1 MVAPLISSASNSNI
15 NILALPD
22 NEDGTGSKRDE
33 ELDIYFCGSGFNT
46 DLELGPV
53 PLMTISRE
61 FLRDGA
67 GSYLGVNNKIN
78 LTGKIYNSGV
88 PGLTHIIDREKT
100 LRDLIKTGVG
110 DLEVKNTANGS
121 NIFTGSVGNS
131 EFGKNAKITN
141 YTIDKTSDHWVYSAD
156 YSIDLVYYEPIAP
169 DKGSK
174 YRVSSINESWSL
186 EPIGE
191 LVYLALTKGVSKRTE
206 TELTAATTINNIFDP
221 SIQNQ
226 SPTIKIKFNKS
237 PSSVMVT
244 GLPQFRLTRKLSA
257 VGVRSTGSASHDKS
271 SKNEYNFQTVTQKA
285 ENDAYLQAKKW
296 IEERLNLPFDS
307 ATNSRGDYTS
317 KIATPYNVSNFT
329 NLFVCNHTRSINYS
343 ITDGSY
349 EVNDSWLALPSG
361 VRHIEEFTIES
372 STDEKY
378 IKNVKVQGLIKGL
391 QVTNSTVVTSNSN
404 IPDTSTGKI
413 NLNQYNVGGEVG
425 SVGGKPLNSEKYTNA
440 LNAWIDDIKPSLY
453 TRACLAL
460 RSLDRNQD
468 YFPANYN
475 GGTLPPGNPAFR
487 RENLLNIIPIS
498 TSESHDT
505 LKGALGYTFEYNNA
519 LKVFSGVIAES
530 VSINVTG
537 PADQAVELF
546 VLGRPLGP
554 VLQSLGTKTATTKT
568 VNIELIIPPP
578 TTSAAFNMANSTC
591 PVWTG
596 GYIFQTCESI
606 IEGQKPFGRRYT
618 NSESLPFSQT
628 KGAYQTANGAFTGDV
643 YVKSDTYSWS
653 PSEGRYTRNIEW
665 VFEPASTNAFSY
677 LKLGE

>member
-1 MVAPLISSASNSNI
+1 MIAPLIPSVSDNDIS
-15 NILALPD
+15 ILALLD
-22 NEDGTGSKRDE
+22 NNDGTGSKRDE

-88 PGLTHIIDREKT
+88 PGLSHIIDREKT

-110 DLEVKNTANGS
+110 DLEVKNTATGD

-131 EFGKNAKITN
+131 DFGKNARITN
-141 YTIDKTSDHWVYSAD
+141 YSIDKTSDYWVYSAD

-169 DKGSK
+169 NKGSK

-206 TELTAATTINNIFDP
+206 SEPTAATTM
-221 SIQNQ
+221 
-226 SPTIKIKFNKS
+226 
-237 PSSVMVT
+237 SSVMVT

-257 VGVRSTGSASHDKS
+257 VGVRDVNAASHDRS
-271 SKNEYNFQTVTQKA
+271 SKNEYNFQGITQESK
-285 ENDAYLQAKKW
+285 NDAYLQAKKW
-296 IEERLNLPFDS
+296 IEDRLNLPFEN
-307 ATNSRGDYTS
+307 TNNLKGDYTS
-317 KIATPYNVSNFT
+317 KISTAYNVSSFT

-343 ITDGSY
+343 ITEGSY

-361 VRHIEEFTIES
+361 VRHTEEFTIES
-372 STDEKY
+372 STDDKY
-378 IKNVKVQGLIKGL
+378 VKTVKVQGLIKGL
-391 QVTNSTVVTSNSN
+391 QVTSNTVVTSNTN
-404 IPDTSTGKI
+404 IPDSTGKI
-413 NLNQYNVGGEVG
+413 NLNQYNTAGEGGNVGNPSKVLSG
-425 SVGGKPLNSEKYTNA
+425 EKYTNA
-440 LNAWIDDIKPSLY
+440 LKAWIEDIKPSLY

-460 RSLDRNQD
+460 RSEDRTQD
-468 YFPANYN
+468 YYPSNYN

-487 RENLLNIIPIS
+487 KENLLNIIPIS

-537 PADQAVELF
+537 PGDQAVELF

-554 VLQSLGTKTATTKT
+554 VLQSLGTKTATTKS
-568 VNIELIIPPP
+568 VNIELVIPPP

-596 GYIFQTCESI
+596 GYIFQTCEAI
-606 IEGQKPFGRRYT
+606 IEGQKPFGKRFGT
-618 NSESLPFSQT
+618 GASLPNSQT
-628 KGAYQTANGAFTGDV
+628 KGAYQTALGGFTGDV

-665 VFEPASTNAFSY
+665 VFERANTSDFSY
-677 LKLGE
+677 LKLGG

>member
-1 MVAPLISSASNSNI
+1 MVAPLISSALNSNI
-15 NILALPD
+15 NIMALPD
-22 NEDGTGSKRDE
+22 NNDGTGSKRDE

-156 YSIDLVYYEPIAP
+156 YSIDLVYYESIAP

-191 LVYLALTKGVSKRTE
+191 LVYLALTKGWSSASGPGKRTE
-206 TELTAATTINNIFDP
+206 TEPLAATTM
-221 SIQNQ
+221 
-226 SPTIKIKFNKS
+226 
-237 PSSVMVT
+237 SSVMVT

-257 VGVRSTGSASHDKS
+257 VGVRKVDSASHDRS
-271 SKNEYNFQTVTQKA
+271 SKNEYNFQGITQKA

-296 IEERLNLPFDS
+296 IEERLNLPFE
-307 ATNSRGDYTS
+307 NSNNQRGDYTS
-317 KIATPYNVSNFT
+317 KIATAYNITNFT

-361 VRHIEEFTIES
+361 VRHTEEFTIES

-378 IKNVKVQGLIKGL
+378 IKTVKVQGLIKGL
-391 QVTNSTVVTSNSN
+391 QVTNNSVVMNNTN
-404 IPDTSTGKI
+404 IPDSNGKI
-413 NLNQYNVGGEVG
+413 NLGQYNIGGESGNVG
-425 SVGGKPLNSEKYTNA
+425 NPSKVLSSEKYYNA

-460 RSLDRNQD
+460 RSPDRTQD
-468 YFPANYN
+468 YYPSNYN
-475 GGTLPPGNPAFR
+475 GGTVPPGNPAFR
-487 RENLLNIIPIS
+487 KENLLNIIPIS

-505 LKGALGYTFEYNNA
+505 LKGALGYSFEYNNA

-537 PADQAVELF
+537 PGDQAVELF

-554 VLQSLGTKTATTKT
+554 VLQTLGTKTATTKS
-568 VNIELIIPPP
+568 VNIELVIPPP
-578 TTSAAFNMANSTC
+578 TTSAAFNMAISTC

-596 GYIFQTCESI
+596 GYIFQTCEAI
-606 IEGQKPFGRRYT
+606 IEGQKPFGQRYGT
-618 NSESLPFSQT
+618 GASLPSSQT
-628 KGAYQTANGAFTGDV
+628 KGPYQTALGAFTGDV

-665 VFEPASTNAFSY
+665 VFERANTNDFSY
-677 LKLGE
+677 LKLGG

>member
-1 MVAPLISSASNSNI
+1 MIAPLISSSSNSNI

-22 NEDGTGSKRDE
+22 NNDGTGSKRDE

-67 GSYLGVNNKIN
+67 GSYIGINNKIN

-88 PGLTHIIDREKT
+88 PGLNHIIDREKT

-110 DLEVKNTANGS
+110 DLEVKNKTTG

-131 EFGKNAKITN
+131 DFGKNARITN
-141 YTIDKTSDHWVYSAD
+141 YTIDKTSDYWVYSAD

-169 DKGSK
+169 SKGSK

-191 LVYLALTKGVSKRTE
+191 LVYLALTKEISKRTE
-206 TELTAATTINNIFDP
+206 TEPTAATTMN
-221 SIQNQ
+221 
-226 SPTIKIKFNKS
+226 
-237 PSSVMVT
+237 SVMVT

-257 VGVRSTGSASHDKS
+257 VGVRNVDSVSHDRS
-271 SKNEYNFQTVTQKA
+271 SRNEYNFQGITQESK
-285 ENDAYLQAKKW
+285 NDAYLQAKKW
-296 IEERLNLPFDS
+296 IEDRLNLPFE
-307 ATNSRGDYTS
+307 NSNNLRGDYTS
-317 KIATPYNVSNFT
+317 KISTAYNVSSFT

-343 ITDGSY
+343 ITEGSY

-361 VRHIEEFTIES
+361 VRHTEEFTIES

-378 IKNVKVQGLIKGL
+378 VKTVKVQGLIKGL
-391 QVTNSTVVTSNSN
+391 QVTNNNLVINNSN
-404 IPDTSTGKI
+404 IPNSDGKI
-413 NLNQYNVGGEVG
+413 SLNQYNTGGESG
-425 SVGGKPLNSEKYTNA
+425 SVGNPSKTLNSEKYYNA
-440 LNAWIDDIKPSLY
+440 LNAWIEDIKPSLY

-460 RSLDRNQD
+460 RSPDRTQD
-468 YFPANYN
+468 YYPSNYN
-475 GGTLPPGNPAFR
+475 GGTVPPGNPAFR
-487 RENLLNIIPIS
+487 KENLLNIIPIS

-537 PADQAVELF
+537 PGDQAVELF

-554 VLQSLGTKTATTKT
+554 VLQTLGTKTATTKS
-568 VNIELIIPPP
+568 VSIELVIPPP

-596 GYIFQTCESI
+596 GYIFQTCEAI
-606 IEGQKPFGRRYT
+606 IEGQKPFGQRYAGAT
-618 NSESLPFSQT
+618 SVPNSPTT
-628 KGAYQTANGAFTGDV
+628 KGPYQTALGAFIGDV

-665 VFEPASTNAFSY
+665 VFERENTNDFSY
-677 LKLGE
+677 LKLGG

>member
-1 MVAPLISSASNSNI
+1 MIAPLIPSVSNSDI
-15 NILALPD
+15 SILALPD
-22 NEDGTGSKRDE
+22 NNDGTGSKRDE

-88 PGLTHIIDREKT
+88 PGLSHIIDREKT

-110 DLEVKNTANGS
+110 DLEVKNTATGG

-131 EFGKNAKITN
+131 DFGKNARITN
-141 YTIDKTSDHWVYSAD
+141 YSIDKTSDYWVYSAD

-169 DKGSK
+169 TLGSK

-191 LVYLALTKGVSKRTE
+191 LVYLALTKAVSKRTE
-206 TELTAATTINNIFDP
+206 TEPTAATTM
-221 SIQNQ
+221 
-226 SPTIKIKFNKS
+226 
-237 PSSVMVT
+237 SSVMVT

-257 VGVRSTGSASHDKS
+257 VGVRDVNAASHDRS
-271 SKNEYNFQTVTQKA
+271 SKNEYNFQGITQESK
-285 ENDAYLQAKKW
+285 NDAYLQAKKW
-296 IEERLNLPFDS
+296 IEDRLNLPFEN
-307 ATNSRGDYTS
+307 TNNQKGDYTS
-317 KIATPYNVSNFT
+317 KISTAYNVSSFT

-343 ITDGSY
+343 ITEGSY
-349 EVNDSWLALPSG
+349 EVNDTWLALPSG
-361 VRHIEEFTIES
+361 VRHTEEFTIES
-372 STDEKY
+372 STDDKY
-378 IKNVKVQGLIKGL
+378 VKTVKVQGLIKGL
-391 QVTNSTVVTSNSN
+391 QVTSSTVVTSNTN
-404 IPDTSTGKI
+404 IPDSTGKI
-413 NLNQYNVGGEVG
+413 NLNQYNIAGEGGSIGNPSKVLSG
-425 SVGGKPLNSEKYTNA
+425 EKYTNA
-440 LNAWIDDIKPSLY
+440 LKAWIEDIKPSLY

-460 RSLDRNQD
+460 RSPDRTQD
-468 YFPANYN
+468 YYPSNYN

-487 RENLLNIIPIS
+487 KENLLNIIPIS

-537 PADQAVELF
+537 PGDQAVELF

-554 VLQSLGTKTATTKT
+554 VLQSLGTKTATTKS
-568 VNIELIIPPP
+568 VNIELVIPPP

-596 GYIFQTCESI
+596 GYIFQTCEAI
-606 IEGQKPFGRRYT
+606 IEGQKPFGKRFGT
-618 NSESLPFSQT
+618 GATLPNSQT
-628 KGAYQTANGAFTGDV
+628 KGPYQTALGPFTGDV

-665 VFEPASTNAFSY
+665 IFEPASTGAFSY
-677 LKLGE
+677 LTLGG

>member
-1 MVAPLISSASNSNI
+1 MTAPLIPSISNSDI

-22 NEDGTGSKRDE
+22 NNDGTGSKRDE

-67 GSYLGVNNKIN
+67 GSYLGINNKIN

-88 PGLTHIIDREKT
+88 PGLSHIIDREKT

-110 DLEVKNTANGS
+110 DLEVRSKTNG
-121 NIFTGSVGNS
+121 NVFTGSVGNS
-131 EFGKNAKITN
+131 EFGKNARITN
-141 YTIDKTSDHWVYSAD
+141 YSIDKTSDYWVYSAD

-191 LVYLALTKGVSKRTE
+191 LVYLALAKGVSKRAE
-206 TELTAATTINNIFDP
+206 TEPTAATTM
-221 SIQNQ
+221 
-226 SPTIKIKFNKS
+226 
-237 PSSVMVT
+237 SSVMVT

-257 VGVRSTGSASHDKS
+257 VGVRDVNAASHDRS
-271 SKNEYNFQTVTQKA
+271 SKNEYNFQGITQESK
-285 ENDAYLQAKKW
+285 NDAYLQAKKW
-296 IEERLNLPFDS
+296 IEDRLNLPFEN
-307 ATNSRGDYTS
+307 TNNQKGDYTS
-317 KIATPYNVSNFT
+317 KISTAYNITNFT

-343 ITDGSY
+343 ITEGSY

-361 VRHIEEFTIES
+361 VRHTEEFTIES

-378 IKNVKVQGLIKGL
+378 IKTVKVQGLIKGL
-391 QVTNSTVVTSNSN
+391 QVTNNSVVMNNTN
-404 IPDTSTGKI
+404 IPDSDGKI
-413 NLNQYNVGGEVG
+413 NLNQYNTAGESGNVGNPSKVLSG
-425 SVGGKPLNSEKYTNA
+425 EKYTNA
-440 LNAWIDDIKPSLY
+440 LKAWIEDIKPSLY

-460 RSLDRNQD
+460 RSPDRTQD
-468 YFPANYN
+468 YYPSNYN
-475 GGTLPPGNPAFR
+475 GGTTPPGNPAFR
-487 RENLLNIIPIS
+487 KENLLNIIPIS

-530 VSINVTG
+530 VSINVNG
-537 PADQAVELF
+537 PGDQAVELF

-554 VLQSLGTKTATTKT
+554 ILQRLGTKTVTTKS
-568 VNIELIIPPP
+568 VNIELVIPPP

-596 GYIFQTCESI
+596 GYIFQTCEAI
-606 IEGQKPFGRRYT
+606 IEGQKPFGQRYS
-618 NSESLPFSQT
+618 NGASLPSSQT
-628 KGAYQTANGAFTGDV
+628 KGPYQTDLGAFTGDV

-653 PSEGRYTRNIEW
+653 PSEGRYARNIEW
-665 VFEPASTNAFSY
+665 VFERRLDSDDSH
-677 LKLGE
+677 LKLGG

>member
-1 MVAPLISSASNSNI
+1 MAAPLISSSSNSNI

-22 NEDGTGSKRDE
+22 NDDGTSSKRDE

-67 GSYLGVNNKIN
+67 GSYLGINNKIN

-88 PGLTHIIDREKT
+88 PGLSHIIDREQT

-110 DLEVKNTANGS
+110 DLEVRSKTNG
-121 NIFTGSVGNS
+121 NVFTGSVGNS
-131 EFGKNAKITN
+131 DFGKNAKITN
-141 YTIDKTSDHWVYSAD
+141 YTIDKTSDYWVYSAD
-156 YSIDLVYYEPIAP
+156 YSIDLVYYESIAP

-191 LVYLALTKGVSKRTE
+191 LVYLALTKNNIKKRTE
-206 TELTAATTINNIFDP
+206 TEPLAATTM
-221 SIQNQ
+221 
-226 SPTIKIKFNKS
+226 
-237 PSSVMVT
+237 SSVMVT

-257 VGVRSTGSASHDKS
+257 VGVRDVNSASHDKS
-271 SKNEYNFQTVTQKA
+271 SKNEYNFQTITQESK
-285 ENDAYLQAKKW
+285 NDAYLQAKKW
-296 IEERLNLPFDS
+296 IEDRLNLPFEN
-307 ATNSRGDYTS
+307 ANNKNGDYTS
-317 KIATPYNVSNFT
+317 KIASAYNISSFT

-343 ITDGSY
+343 ITEGSY

-361 VRHIEEFTIES
+361 IRHTEEFTIES
-372 STDEKY
+372 STDDKF
-378 IKNVKVQGLIKGL
+378 IKTVKVQGLIKGL
-391 QVTNSTVVTSNSN
+391 QVTNNSLVTTNTN
-404 IPDTSTGKI
+404 IPDSTGKI
-413 NLNQYNVGGEVG
+413 NLNQYNTGGETGNIGNPSKVF
-425 SVGGKPLNSEKYTNA
+425 SSEKYTNA
-440 LNAWIDDIKPSLY
+440 LRAWIDDIKPSLY

-460 RSLDRNQD
+460 RSPDRTQD
-468 YFPANYN
+468 YYPSNYN

-487 RENLLNIIPIS
+487 KENLLNIIPIS

-537 PADQAVELF
+537 PGDQAVELF

-554 VLQSLGTKTATTKT
+554 VLQSLGTKTATTKS
-568 VNIELIIPPP
+568 VNIELVIPPP

-596 GYIFQTCESI
+596 GYIFQTCEAI
-606 IEGQKPFGRRYT
+606 IEGQKPFGKRYT
-618 NSESLPFSQT
+618 NGTNLPNSQT
-628 KGAYQTANGAFTGDV
+628 KGSYQTALGAFTGDV
-643 YVKSDTYSWS
+643 YVKSDSYSWN

-665 VFEPASTNAFSY
+665 VFERANTNDFSY
-677 LKLGE
+677 LKLGG

>member
-1 MVAPLISSASNSNI
+1 MIAPLIPSISNSDI

-22 NEDGTGSKRDE
+22 NNDGTGSKRDE

-88 PGLTHIIDREKT
+88 PGLSHIIDREKV

-110 DLEVKNTANGS
+110 DLEVRSKSNG
-121 NIFTGSVGNS
+121 NVFTGSVGNS
-131 EFGKNAKITN
+131 HFGKNARITN
-141 YTIDKTSDHWVYSAD
+141 YTIDKTSDYWVYTAD

-191 LVYLALTKGVSKRTE
+191 LVYLALTKDNISKRTE
-206 TELTAATTINNIFDP
+206 SEPTAATTM
-221 SIQNQ
+221 
-226 SPTIKIKFNKS
+226 
-237 PSSVMVT
+237 SSVMVT

-257 VGVRSTGSASHDKS
+257 VGVRDVNSASHDRS
-271 SKNEYNFQTVTQKA
+271 SKNEYNFQGITQESK
-285 ENDAYLQAKKW
+285 NDAYLQAKKW
-296 IEERLNLPFDS
+296 IEDRLNLPFE
-307 ATNSRGDYTS
+307 NSNNQRGDYTS
-317 KIATPYNVSNFT
+317 KISTAYNVSSFT

-343 ITDGSY
+343 ITEGSY

-361 VRHIEEFTIES
+361 IRHTEEFTIES
-372 STDEKY
+372 STDDKY
-378 IKNVKVQGLIKGL
+378 IKTVKVQGLIKGL
-391 QVTNSTVVTSNSN
+391 QVTSNTVVTNNTN
-404 IPDTSTGKI
+404 IPDSSGKI
-413 NLNQYNVGGEVG
+413 NLNQYNIGGESGNVG
-425 SVGGKPLNSEKYTNA
+425 NPSKTLSSEKYTNA
-440 LNAWIDDIKPSLY
+440 LNAWIEDIKPSLY

-460 RSLDRNQD
+460 RSPDRTQD
-468 YFPANYN
+468 YYPSNYN

-487 RENLLNIIPIS
+487 KENLLNIIPIS

-537 PADQAVELF
+537 PGDQAVELF

-554 VLQSLGTKTATTKT
+554 VLQSLGTKTSTTKS

-596 GYIFQTCESI
+596 GYIFQTCEAI
-606 IEGQKPFGRRYT
+606 IEGQKPFGQRYGSAST
-618 NSESLPFSQT
+618 LPRSQT
-628 KGAYQTANGAFTGDV
+628 RGPYQTQLGSFTGDV

-653 PSEGRYTRNIEW
+653 PSEGRYTRSIEW
-665 VFEPASTNAFSY
+665 VFERANTNDFSY
-677 LKLGE
+677 LKLGG

>member
-1 MVAPLISSASNSNI
+1 MIAPLIPSVSNSDI

-22 NEDGTGSKRDE
+22 NNDGTGSERDE

-88 PGLTHIIDREKT
+88 PGLSHIIDREKV

-110 DLEVKNTANGS
+110 DLEVRSKTNG
-121 NIFTGSVGNS
+121 NVFTGSVGNS
-131 EFGKNAKITN
+131 HFGKNARITN
-141 YTIDKTSDHWVYSAD
+141 YTIDKTSDYWVYSAD

-191 LVYLALTKGVSKRTE
+191 LVYLALTKSNISKRTE
-206 TELTAATTINNIFDP
+206 SEPTAATTM
-221 SIQNQ
+221 
-226 SPTIKIKFNKS
+226 
-237 PSSVMVT
+237 SSVMVT

-257 VGVRSTGSASHDKS
+257 VGVRDVNSASHDRS
-271 SKNEYNFQTVTQKA
+271 SKNEYNFQGITQESK
-285 ENDAYLQAKKW
+285 NDAYLQAKKW
-296 IEERLNLPFDS
+296 IEDRLNLPFE
-307 ATNSRGDYTS
+307 NSSNQRGDYTS
-317 KIATPYNVSNFT
+317 KISTAYNVSSFT

-343 ITDGSY
+343 ITEGSY

-361 VRHIEEFTIES
+361 IRHTEEFTIES
-372 STDEKY
+372 STDDKY
-378 IKNVKVQGLIKGL
+378 IKTVKVQGLIKGL
-391 QVTNSTVVTSNSN
+391 QVTNNSVVTQNNN
-404 IPDTSTGKI
+404 IPDNNGKI
-413 NLNQYNVGGEVG
+413 NLNQYNSGGESG
-425 SVGGKPLNSEKYTNA
+425 NIGNPSKTLSSEKYTNA
-440 LNAWIDDIKPSLY
+440 LNAWIEDIKPSLY

-460 RSLDRNQD
+460 RSPDRTQD
-468 YFPANYN
+468 YYPSNYN

-487 RENLLNIIPIS
+487 KENLLNIIPIS

-537 PADQAVELF
+537 PGDQAVELF

-554 VLQSLGTKTATTKT
+554 VLQSLGTKTATTKS
-568 VNIELIIPPP
+568 VNIELVIPPP

-596 GYIFQTCESI
+596 GYIFQTCEAI
-606 IEGQKPFGRRYT
+606 IEGQKPFGQRYGNT
-618 NSESLPFSQT
+618 SLPNSQT
-628 KGAYQTANGAFTGDV
+628 RGPYQTALGAFTGDV

-653 PSEGRYTRNIEW
+653 PSEGRYTRSIEW
-665 VFEPASTNAFSY
+665 LFEPASTGAFSY
-677 LKLGE
+677 LTLGG

>member
-1 MVAPLISSASNSNI
+1 MIAPLISSSSNSVNS
-15 NILALPD
+15 LALPND
-22 NEDGTGSKRDE
+22 EDGTGSKRDE
-33 ELDIYFCGSGFNT
+33 KVDIYFCGSGFNN

-67 GSYLGVNNKIN
+67 GSYIGINNKVN

-88 PGLTHIIDREKT
+88 PGLSHIIDREKA
-100 LRDLIKTGVG
+100 LRDLIRTGVG
-110 DLEVKNTANGS
+110 DLEVRST
-121 NIFTGSVGNS
+121 TGGRNL
-131 EFGKNAKITN
+131 FGQNAKITN
-141 YTIDKTSDHWVYSAD
+141 YSIDKTPDQWVYSAD
-156 YSIDLVYYEPIAP
+156 YSIDLSYYESIAE

-174 YRVSSINESWSL
+174 YRVNSVNESWSL

-191 LVYLALTKGVSKRTE
+191 LVYLALTKNNIQKRTE
-206 TELTAATTINNIFDP
+206 TEP
-221 SIQNQ
+221 SGAI
-226 SPTIKIKFNKS
+226 TM
-237 PSSVMVT
+237 SSVMVT

-257 VGVRSTGSASHDKS
+257 VGVRKADAVSHDRS
-271 SKNEYNFQTVTQKA
+271 SKNEYNFQGITQRA

-296 IEERLNLPFDS
+296 IEERLNLPFE
-307 ATNSRGDYTS
+307 NSNNRNGDYTS
-317 KIATPYNVSNFT
+317 KIATAYNISSFT

-343 ITDGSY
+343 ITEGSY

-361 VRHIEEFTIES
+361 IRHTEEFTIES
-372 STDEKY
+372 STDEKFV
-378 IKNVKVQGLIKGL
+378 KTVKVQGLIKGL
-391 QVTNSTVVTSNSN
+391 QVTNNSVVTQNNN
-404 IPDTSTGKI
+404 IPDSTGKI
-413 NLNQYNVGGEVG
+413 NLSQYSTSGESG
-425 SVGGKPLNSEKYTNA
+425 SVGNPSKTFSSEKYTNA
-440 LNAWIDDIKPSLY
+440 LNAWIEDVKPSLY

-460 RSLDRNQD
+460 RSPDRTQD

-537 PADQAVELF
+537 PSDQAVELF

-554 VLQSLGTKTATTKT
+554 VLQSLGTKTTTTKS
-568 VNIELIIPPP
+568 VNIELVIPPP
-578 TTSAAFNMANSTC
+578 TTSAAFNMSNSAC

-596 GYIFQTCESI
+596 GYIFQTCEGI
-606 IEGQKPFGRRYT
+606 IEGQKPFGQRYST
-618 NSESLPFSQT
+618 GNNLPNSQT
-628 KGAYQTANGAFTGDV
+628 KGPYQTALGSFTGDV

-665 VFEPASTNAFSY
+665 VFERRNTSDFSY
-677 LKLGE
+677 LTLGGQ